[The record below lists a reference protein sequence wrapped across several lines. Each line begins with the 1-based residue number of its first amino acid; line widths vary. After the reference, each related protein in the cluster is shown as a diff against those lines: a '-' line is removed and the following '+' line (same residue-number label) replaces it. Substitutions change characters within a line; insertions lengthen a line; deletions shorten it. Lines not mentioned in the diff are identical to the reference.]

1 MNEQPAIRIRVLRD
15 PIAADLPLPC
25 LMTEGAAAADLR
37 AALEAPF
44 TLDPGKRALIN
55 TGLRIEIP
63 RVYEGQ
69 VRPRSGLAIKNGITL
84 LNSPGTID
92 SDYRGEVAVIMLN
105 TTKEHRRVRHGDR
118 IAQCLIGEPKLI
130 IVDEPDALLVC
141 HRDRAQGVKAVVDR
155 LQAEGRSD
163 LL

>member
-63 RVYEGQ
+63 RGYEGQ

-92 SDYRGEVAVIMLN
+92 SDYRGLLQVILIN
-105 TTKEHRRVRHGDR
+105 LGTEPFTVNHGDR
-118 IAQCLIGEPKLI
+118 VAQLVIAP
-130 IVDEPDALLVC
+130 VTHTVFTDAETL
-141 HRDRAQGVKAVVDR
+141 
-155 LQAEGRSD
+155 SD
-163 LL
+163 TERGNDGFGSSGIK

>member
-37 AALEAPF
+37 AALETPF

-63 RVYEGQ
+63 RGYEGQ

-92 SDYRGEVAVIMLN
+92 SDYRGPLGVAIVNLGTEPYTI
-105 TTKEHRRVRHGDR
+105 HHGDR
-118 IAQCLIGEPKLI
+118 VAQAIIAPVVQARYDLAADLGET
-130 IVDEPDALLVC
+130 A
-141 HRDRAQGVKAVVDR
+141 RGAGGFGST
-155 LQAEGRSD
+155 GRG
-163 LL
+163 